1 MRRTSIFAAAKN
13 LEIDQIHFGR
23 FELNCGGPRRI
34 RDSLGRK
41 KTMLPSQGFGTRAMI
56 ASWCHPNSRRKDPL
70 WPPLVRGGC
79 RGRFR
84 PRSAAVLRPGRP
96 GRSQRCVPLCGP
108 MIGVLLRHP
117 RGMNDCRRFSPACQA
132 MGRVE
137 GFTMQRQSRSPRAR
151 PSTSISA
158 VAMLLAK
165 GMLFWSH
172 SREM

>member
-1 MRRTSIFAAAKN
+1 
-13 LEIDQIHFGR
+13 
-23 FELNCGGPRRI
+23 
-34 RDSLGRK
+34 
-41 KTMLPSQGFGTRAMI
+41 MLPSQGFGTRAMI

-108 MIGVLLRHP
+108 MIGVLLRHR
-117 RGMNDCRRFSPACQA
+117 RGMNDCRRFQRRAPLWRSVSELLLRHPSGAVRTDCMRFLSKCQA
-132 MGRVE
+132 IGRLE
-137 GFTMQRQSRSPRAR
+137 GLTMQRQSRSPLAR

-165 GMLFWSH
+165 GILF
-172 SREM
+172 

>member
-1 MRRTSIFAAAKN
+1 MRGTPANQRFAGA
-13 LEIDQIHFGR
+13 E
-23 FELNCGGPRRI
+23 
-34 RDSLGRK
+34 
-41 KTMLPSQGFGTRAMI
+41 KTMLPSQGFWDESEKRFVVPPKFGAQ
-56 ASWCHPNSRRKDPL
+56 CPL
-70 WPPLVRGGC
+70 WPPFARGGR

-108 MIGVLLRHP
+108 MIGVLLRHR
-117 RGMNDCRRFSPACQA
+117 RGMNDCRRFQPDCQA

-137 GFTMQRQSRSPRAR
+137 GFTMHRQSRSPRAR

>member
-13 LEIDQIHFGR
+13 LEIAQIHFGR
-23 FELNCGGPRRI
+23 FELNCGGTRRI
-34 RDSLGRK
+34 KDSLGGKNNAPVPRLLGRERNRFVVPPK
-41 KTMLPSQGFGTRAMI
+41 FGAQG
-56 ASWCHPNSRRKDPL
+56 PL
-70 WPPLVRGGC
+70 WPPLVRGGR
-79 RGRFR
+79 RGHFR

-108 MIGVLLRHP
+108 MIGVLLRHR
-117 RGMNDCRRFSPACQA
+117 RGMNDCRRFQPACQA